1 MSVHYESTN
10 FGDIRAIGIHGRS
23 GVGLSELLFS
33 LEWSIDA
40 TRQEVLSVFGT
51 SAWISVQASGVDQA
65 TFLGHA
71 YPETAWCSETRN
83 HATSS
88 ALHYRLA
95 LPSPQ
100 MLAIEELRHGR
111 ELVFTID
118 IRGNSFG
125 PRGVRS
131 FDQKV
136 THRTTVSDWI
146 RVLREADA
154 ADILLVGVHMPG
166 ARMSAPLKSAAEL
179 VRRANDHLILGHYS
193 AAVADCRLAI
203 ESIWKAANL
212 REKATDS
219 RKLLANMGQQM
230 TMTKRQRELALGE
243 ALRIFCHT
251 AHHVGDDAAPEE
263 FGRVDA
269 ALAVGTTAALV
280 STFASD
286 PDLVTG
292 GHTVINAKAKTKTSQ
307 GDGTKSQESS
317 GQVDRVALAIEHLK
331 NRPSNRPAS
340 ITALRSLLDTLFRKK
355 LPGEQVEEVVAEL
368 TSRGIIRLN
377 GKRLEYEL
385 SLPG

>member
-1 MSVHYESTN
+1 
-10 FGDIRAIGIHGRS
+10 
-23 GVGLSELLFS
+23 
-33 LEWSIDA
+33 
-40 TRQEVLSVFGT
+40 
-51 SAWISVQASGVDQA
+51 
-65 TFLGHA
+65 
-71 YPETAWCSETRN
+71 
-83 HATSS
+83 
-88 ALHYRLA
+88 
-95 LPSPQ
+95 
-100 MLAIEELRHGR
+100 
-111 ELVFTID
+111 
-118 IRGNSFG
+118 
-125 PRGVRS
+125 
-131 FDQKV
+131 
-136 THRTTVSDWI
+136 
-146 RVLREADA
+146 
-154 ADILLVGVHMPG
+154 
-166 ARMSAPLKSAAEL
+166 
-179 VRRANDHLILGHYS
+179 LILGHYS

-203 ESIWKAANL
+203 ESIWKAAKL

-292 GHTVINAKAKTKTSQ
+292 GHTVIKAKAKTKTGQ

-317 GQVDRVALAIEHLK
+317 GQVDRVALAIAHLR

-340 ITALRSLLDTLFRKK
+340 ITALRRLLDTLFRKK
-355 LPGEQVEEVVAEL
+355 LPGEQLDEVVAEL
-368 TSRGIIRLN
+368 TSRGLIRLN